1 VILIH
6 SEKNFQTL
14 ENQIRILKAKGLVI
28 QNPSVAKKWLSQCN
42 YYNLINGYKEL
53 FLDYKRINED
63 PHHHEVFK
71 PNTTIEELKALYDF
85 DRELRILTLKYLF
98 IIERKFKSNLAYYFE
113 QFHKSPNAYLYAE
126 YYDQTRTKNVNR
138 TIIILKKEYNR
149 ASRTETSHKHY
160 IKSIEH
166 VPLWVFINFISFG
179 TCSKMYK
186 NMNPKEQTLIS
197 KSLASINDPSMFA
210 TFMEYLTN
218 IRNICAHDE
227 RLYCYICFM
236 RPPEL
241 PLMRYF
247 NLSNKSIKSY
257 FGLVIVLKK
266 FLSHDEFHFFYQNLS
281 KLIVNLSL
289 QIHTIHIKRVLKKM
303 GFPNNWKTIIYL

>member
-1 VILIH
+1 MILIH

-42 YYNLINGYKEL
+42 YYNFINGYKEL

-71 PNTTIEELKALYDF
+71 PNTTIEELKPLYDF

-126 YYDQTRTKNVNR
+126 NYDQTRTKNVNR

-186 NMNPKEQTLIS
+186 NMNSREQTLIS
-197 KSLASINDPSMFA
+197 KSIAPSLEIQDLSA
-210 TFMEYLTN
+210 FMEYLTN

-227 RLYCYICFM
+227 RLYAYICSSM
-236 RPPEL
+236 PPGM
-241 PLMRYF
+241 PLMQYF
-247 NLSNKSIKSY
+247 HLSEKARKSY
-257 FGLVIVLKK
+257 FGLIITLKY
-266 FLSHDEFHFFYQNLS
+266 FLSRKEFNSYYHKLKILFQNLDS
-281 KLIVNLSL
+281 
-289 QIHTIHIKRVLKKM
+289 HTHTMSIKKVYRKM
-303 GFPNNWKTIIYL
+303 GFPHNWKNINHI

>member
-1 VILIH
+1 MILIH

>member
-1 VILIH
+1 MPRNV
-6 SEKNFQTL
+6 
-14 ENQIRILKAKGLVI
+14 
-28 QNPSVAKKWLSQCN
+28 LSQCN
-42 YYNLINGYKEL
+42 YYNLINGNKEL

-126 YYDQTRTKNVNR
+126 SYNQYKIKEINK

-197 KSLASINDPSMFA
+197 KCLASINTPSMFA

-266 FLSHDEFHFFYQNLS
+266 FLSPDEFHFFYQNPS
-281 KLIVNLSL
+281 KLIVNSQFKLANSY
-289 QIHTIHIKRVLKKM
+289 HS
-303 GFPNNWKTIIYL
+303 Y

>member
-1 VILIH
+1 MILIH

-71 PNTTIEELKALYDF
+71 TNTTIEELKALYDF

-113 QFHKSPNAYLYAE
+113 QFHKFPNAYLYAE
-126 YYDQTRTKNVNR
+126 SYNQYKIKEINK
-138 TIIILKKEYNR
+138 TIIILKKEYDR

-160 IKSIEH
+160 IKSLEH

-197 KSLASINDPSMFA
+197 KSLASINAPSMFA

-266 FLSHDEFHFFYQNLS
+266 FLSHNEFHFFYQNLS

-289 QIHTIHIKRVLKKM
+289 QIHTIHIKKVLKKM
-303 GFPNNWKTIIYL
+303 GFPNNWKTIICL

>member
-1 VILIH
+1 MPRNV
-6 SEKNFQTL
+6 
-14 ENQIRILKAKGLVI
+14 
-28 QNPSVAKKWLSQCN
+28 LSQCN
-42 YYNLINGYKEL
+42 YYNLINGNKEL

-126 YYDQTRTKNVNR
+126 SYNQYKIKEINK

-166 VPLWVFINFISFG
+166 VPLWVFIKFISFG

-266 FLSHDEFHFFYQNLS
+266 FLSHDQFNFFYQNLS

-289 QIHTIHIKRVLKKM
+289 QIHTIHIKKALKKM
-303 GFPNNWKTIIYL
+303 GFPNNWKTIIHL

>member
-1 VILIH
+1 MILIH

-126 YYDQTRTKNVNR
+126 SYNQYKIKEINK
-138 TIIILKKEYNR
+138 TIIILKKEYDR

-197 KSLASINDPSMFA
+197 KSLASINAPSMFA

-266 FLSHDEFHFFYQNLS
+266 FLSPDEFHFFYQNLS

>member
-1 VILIH
+1 MILIH

-126 YYDQTRTKNVNR
+126 SYNQYKIKEINK
-138 TIIILKKEYNR
+138 TIIILKKEYDR

-160 IKSIEH
+160 IKSLEH

-197 KSLASINDPSMFA
+197 KSLASINAPSMFA

-266 FLSHDEFHFFYQNLS
+266 FLSHNEFHFFYQNLS

-289 QIHTIHIKRVLKKM
+289 QIHTIHIKKVLKKM
-303 GFPNNWKTIIYL
+303 GFPNNWKTIICL

>member
-126 YYDQTRTKNVNR
+126 NYDQTRTKNVNR

>member
-1 VILIH
+1 MLQDFIFWIYFVYFEILKHKSKCYPVIERKWFLFIQK
-6 SEKNFQTL
+6 KNFQTL

-113 QFHKSPNAYLYAE
+113 QFHKSPNVYLYAE
-126 YYDQTRTKNVNR
+126 SYNQYKIKEINKVLFCASHR
-138 TIIILKKEYNR
+138 IKK
-149 ASRTETSHKHY
+149 
-160 IKSIEH
+160 
-166 VPLWVFINFISFG
+166 ISFRRW
-179 TCSKMYK
+179 
-186 NMNPKEQTLIS
+186 IS
-197 KSLASINDPSMFA
+197 
-210 TFMEYLTN
+210 
-218 IRNICAHDE
+218 
-227 RLYCYICFM
+227 
-236 RPPEL
+236 
-241 PLMRYF
+241 
-247 NLSNKSIKSY
+247 
-257 FGLVIVLKK
+257 
-266 FLSHDEFHFFYQNLS
+266 FFYQNLS

-289 QIHTIHIKRVLKKM
+289 QIHTIHIKKVLKKM

>member
-1 VILIH
+1 MILIH

-126 YYDQTRTKNVNR
+126 SYNQYKIKEINK
-138 TIIILKKEYNR
+138 TIIILKKEYDR

-160 IKSIEH
+160 IKSLEH
-166 VPLWVFINFISFG
+166 VPFWVFINYISFG
-179 TCSKMYK
+179 TCSKIYK

-197 KSLASINDPSMFA
+197 KSLASINAPSMFA

-257 FGLVIVLKK
+257 FGLVIVLKN
-266 FLSHDEFHFFYQNLS
+266 FFPTMNFIFFT
-281 KLIVNLSL
+281 KI
-289 QIHTIHIKRVLKKM
+289 
-303 GFPNNWKTIIYL
+303 